1 MTGASVT
8 VSSTVGSSIAS
19 AGLACKP
26 RRTGRAKLAREV
38 ERGVTLL
45 NEQTPAFAARRIHE
59 SVVSGFQWCSV
70 SRTHFGIAGKN
81 TSTPKRLSKALCRLA
96 LLVLCIGVVSG
107 CDGIKSANDTTA
119 RLSKLTGDQRDR
131 LRAAGRG
138 KVHVVDRPYYGEAV
152 VVAQGT
158 QSGTPLPT
166 ALEGAR
172 SINIDTRGS
181 AVGIKALA
189 TLIKKQ
195 TDLPVNIRRVYSL
208 ANGDVIQIPIGSK
221 MVLKHEGALSKVLD
235 KIAARM
241 DLAWR
246 FDGTA
251 ITFDR
256 MVTKRYSL
264 SLPIGT
270 TSLQTSIAGVKGGGS
285 SASLSRSI
293 GGYDPWKDLETQLM
307 AVAPPPAKV
316 TLSQSAGRV
325 SIFGPPSVQRKAAGV
340 IEDFEAIFS
349 TRIALEVAIY
359 FIDADK
365 SDEFAVGLDVTGS
378 DGSFTRALG
387 ALTGSGVATL
397 QSGGGSISFQA
408 LAQEGS
414 VVDYRLGSTIA
425 QSGVVAPIVL
435 TRSQSYIGGT
445 TTKTT
450 DNGDKETE
458 IKAAVVDTGISI
470 HALPRLVGKDKIQLS
485 LTLLQ
490 NNLVKLETFTTG
502 NETVQLPTVD
512 QRVIQNDSVLA
523 PGETLVLSG
532 YEQESAT
539 RANKGTG
546 LARFIGLGG
555 SAKGK
560 TRKIRMVVLVRP
572 AILPAVRNAGR
583 GTTVRTARRRVN

>member
-1 MTGASVT
+1 MNLLSVKVPGEKT
-8 VSSTVGSSIAS
+8 NVRAR
-19 AGLACKP
+19 L
-26 RRTGRAKLAREV
+26 RRAT
-38 ERGVTLL
+38 
-45 NEQTPAFAARRIHE
+45 
-59 SVVSGFQWCSV
+59 
-70 SRTHFGIAGKN
+70 
-81 TSTPKRLSKALCRLA
+81 CRLA
-96 LLVLCIGVVSG
+96 VFSLALSALTALAA

-158 QSGTPLPT
+158 QSGKPLPR

-241 DLAWR
+241 DLAWS

-251 ITFDR
+251 VTFDR

-264 SLPIGT
+264 SLPTGT
-270 TSLQTSIAGVKGGGS
+270 SKVDTSIGGLEGS
-285 SASLSRSI
+285 GRSVSHNHSA
-293 GGYDPWKDLETQLM
+293 GGYDPWDDLSTQLA
-307 AVAPPPAKV
+307 AVAPPPATV
-316 TLSQSAGRV
+316 TTSKSAGRV
-325 SIFGPPSVQRKAAGV
+325 AVFGPPSVQRKAAEV
-340 IEDFEAIFS
+340 IEDFEAIYS

-365 SDEFAVGLDVTGS
+365 SDDFAVGLSAAGSEGSLTGVI
-378 DGSFTRALG
+378 G
-387 ALTGSGVATL
+387 ALAGNGVATL
-397 QSGGGSISFQA
+397 RKGGKSISFKA
-408 LAQEGS
+408 LAQQGS
-414 VVDYRLGSTIA
+414 VVDYRLASTIA

-435 TRSQSYIGGT
+435 TRSEGYVAST
-445 TTKTT
+445 TSTT
-450 DNGDKETE
+450 DSNG
-458 IKAAVVDTGISI
+458 VVTTSENIATVEEGISI
-470 HALPRLVGKDKIQLS
+470 HALPRLVDHNKIQLS

-490 NNLVKLETFTTG
+490 NTVDLKDSDAGTVK
-502 NETVQLPTVD
+502 LPTVD
-512 QRVIQNDSVLA
+512 QRAIQNDSVLA

-555 SAKGK
+555 SAKGG

>member
-1 MTGASVT
+1 MNLLSVKVPGEKT
-8 VSSTVGSSIAS
+8 NVRAR
-19 AGLACKP
+19 L
-26 RRTGRAKLAREV
+26 RRAT
-38 ERGVTLL
+38 
-45 NEQTPAFAARRIHE
+45 
-59 SVVSGFQWCSV
+59 
-70 SRTHFGIAGKN
+70 
-81 TSTPKRLSKALCRLA
+81 CRLA
-96 LLVLCIGVVSG
+96 VFSLALSALTALAA

-158 QSGTPLPT
+158 QSGTPLPA

-264 SLPIGT
+264 SLPTGT
-270 TSLQTSIAGVKGGGS
+270 SKVDTSIGGLEGS
-285 SASLSRSI
+285 GRSVSHNHSA
-293 GGYDPWKDLETQLM
+293 GGYDPWDDLSTQLA
-307 AVAPPPAKV
+307 AVAPPPATV
-316 TLSQSAGRV
+316 TTSKSAGRV
-325 SIFGPPSVQRKAAGV
+325 AVFGPPSVQRKAAEV
-340 IEDFEAIFS
+340 IEDFEAIYS

-365 SDEFAVGLDVTGS
+365 SDDFAVGLSAAGSEGSLTGVI
-378 DGSFTRALG
+378 G
-387 ALTGSGVATL
+387 ALAGNGVATL
-397 QSGGGSISFQA
+397 RKGGKSISFKA
-408 LAQEGS
+408 LAQQGS
-414 VVDYRLGSTIA
+414 VVDYRLASTIA

-435 TRSQSYIGGT
+435 TRSEGYVAST
-445 TTKTT
+445 TSTT
-450 DNGDKETE
+450 DSNG
-458 IKAAVVDTGISI
+458 VVTTSENIATVEEGISI
-470 HALPRLVGKDKIQLS
+470 HALPRLVDRNKIQLS

-490 NNLVKLETFTTG
+490 NTVDLKDSDAGTVK
-502 NETVQLPTVD
+502 LPTVD
-512 QRVIQNDSVLA
+512 QRAIQNDSVLA